1 MRARRSAEQCPSGAR
16 AAAPPG
22 RASPLAQKPRPPAE
36 SRTHPPTRPGPHPLF
51 VFARV
56 GPRPPPA
63 PHQPSRVVKRCHLF
77 ELASGGGG
85 PSSGWGMFHDLE
97 GHQGIGP
104 TVVLPPIRACRL
116 VLLTICHLALPPP
129 APPAHLEWNNS
140 SPIQRS
146 SGERSDVTARRT
158 RVVIAR
164 AHVRGRAIMT
174 GLERLCFTM

>member
-1 MRARRSAEQCPSGAR
+1 MKFTRRLEFFKHMAEAQRYSLCRSMSLQVRRAR
-16 AAAPPG
+16 
-22 RASPLAQKPRPPAE
+22 PA
-36 SRTHPPTRPGPHPLF
+36 
-51 VFARV
+51 
-56 GPRPPPA
+56 PA